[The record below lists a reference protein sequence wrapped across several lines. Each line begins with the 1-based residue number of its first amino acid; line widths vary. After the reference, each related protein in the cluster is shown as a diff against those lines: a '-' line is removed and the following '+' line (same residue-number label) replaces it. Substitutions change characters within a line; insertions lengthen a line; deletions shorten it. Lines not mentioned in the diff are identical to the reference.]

1 MATSDYS
8 AFFILIKRIFPCICT
23 VNYHSWFSRDRPDTG
38 NGEGV
43 FHFICHIFFIFSDFA
58 IDICRKCWYN

>member
-23 VNYHSWFSRDRPDTG
+23 VNYLSRDRPDTG

-43 FHFICHIFFIFSDFA
+43 FHFIFHIFFIFSDFA